1 MCNLNWQHGPEHMCY
16 LNWQDQVERKHIMAG
31 ANVSCFAQLTIVYP
45 FFTKEEGVSLSVNQ
59 DRANTTCHSKVDI
72 SDKASKDA
80 GN

>member
-1 MCNLNWQHGPEHMCY
+1 
-16 LNWQDQVERKHIMAG
+16 MAG

-45 FFTKEEGVSLSVNQ
+45 FFTKEEGVSLSVKQ

-72 SDKASKDA
+72 SDKASKNA